1 MSQAIDDAKSKSCK
15 QLSSPRR
22 RGSITTG
29 HAICNEDT
37 KLVDSTQSR
46 LQGVWIPAFAGMT
59 PRAKTLQIRMTLRTF
74 FILSIFYLGLVSIAS
89 AEPTFPKLTG
99 RVVDAANMLGQA
111 DRDAITRQLAALE
124 EKSSDQLVLVT
135 LPSLQGYD
143 IADFGVRLARH
154 WKIGQKDTNNGVLLI
169 VAPKDRKVRI
179 EVGYGLE
186 GTLTDTL
193 AGNIVHNRIL
203 PLFRKGDM
211 PQGIKHGVTDIIDVL
226 TGDAAE
232 VAQRAKS
239 KRRSSGEF
247 DPIGLFIL
255 ALWAFMFFGGIGRTF
270 LGAAGSRGGV
280 IIIPV
285 GEATSNWS
293 GGRGGGFG
301 GGGFGGGGGFSGGG
315 GSFGGGGSSGGW

>member
-1 MSQAIDDAKSKSCK
+1 MVMMSELFFIASMQIRKISLLLA
-15 QLSSPRR
+15 
-22 RGSITTG
+22 G
-29 HAICNEDT
+29 
-37 KLVDSTQSR
+37 LVAVVV
-46 LQGVWIPAFAGMT
+46 LLMGQGRPAFAD
-59 PRAKTLQIRMTLRTF
+59 
-74 FILSIFYLGLVSIAS
+74 
-89 AEPTFPKLTG
+89 PTFPKLSG
-99 RVVDAANMLGQA
+99 RVVDSANMLGQA
-111 DRDAITRQLAALE
+111 DRQLITQQLAALE

-154 WKIGQKDTNNGVLLI
+154 WQIGQKDKNNGVLLI

-211 PQGIKHGVTDIIDVL
+211 REGIKRGITDIIDVL
-226 TGDAAE
+226 TGDAAG
-232 VAQRAKS
+232 VAQRAKG
-239 KRRSSGEF
+239 KRRSSG
-247 DPIGLFIL
+247 DGPDLTGLFIL
-255 ALWAFMFFGGIGRTF
+255 ALWGFMFFGGIGKAF
-270 LGAAGSRGGV
+270 LGAGSSRGGV
-280 IIIPV
+280 IIVPV
-285 GEATSNWS
+285 GEATSHWS
-293 GGRGGGFG
+293 GGRGSGGF